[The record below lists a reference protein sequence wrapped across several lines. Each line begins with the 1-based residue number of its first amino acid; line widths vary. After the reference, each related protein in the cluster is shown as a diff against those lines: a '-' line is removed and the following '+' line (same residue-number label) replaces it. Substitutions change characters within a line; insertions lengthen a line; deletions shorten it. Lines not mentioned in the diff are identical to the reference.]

1 MVKTGSIV
9 VSPLGAVLIACLGL
23 FAVPVGTGADETI
36 YCTQYIASVPYTIT
50 QAGHYCLI
58 RNVTSGMA
66 SGTAIRIAADN
77 VWLDLNNFA
86 LDASAAGSGTTAWGI
101 SAENRSHVTVRNGL
115 VLGFLNGVVFDGDA
129 STSDLTVEKIRADK
143 NTRSGILVRGGEGIV
158 VRENRVANT
167 GGTTLVNLTGTTGL
181 AIVGTAT
188 VVNNE
193 VVNTFTVNPQ
203 PGNLAYGI
211 AFGGPPGAEY
221 KAVAIDNRVT
231 NSTDVGIACNQP
243 PTSEVVLRDNIVVGA
258 PAAYAGAC
266 TPIGTTNYP

>member
-1 MVKTGSIV
+1 MTWI
-9 VSPLGAVLIACLGL
+9 PR
-23 FAVPVGTGADETI
+23 
-36 YCTQYIASVPYTIT
+36 Q
-50 QAGHYCLI
+50 
-58 RNVTSGMA
+58 M
-66 SGTAIRIAADN
+66 
-77 VWLDLNNFA
+77 
-86 LDASAAGSGTTAWGI
+86 
-101 SAENRSHVTVRNGL
+101 
-115 VLGFLNGVVFDGDA
+115 
-129 STSDLTVEKIRADK
+129 
-143 NTRSGILVRGGEGIV
+143 
-158 VRENRVANT
+158 
-167 GGTTLVNLTGTTGL
+167 